1 MSRRRRTC
9 SVLAA
14 LVLLGGCTASGEPT
28 TGDTTTGDVSE
39 SGTPSKPVA
48 VDDVVVDVAPPV
60 EPMVLDSVPAS
71 FDVRRVSAGP
81 IEEVSPSFDPLTNSA
96 TLYADPAIADPL
108 DGPVLLVGTS
118 AGSASI
124 GGPDLTV
131 PGARPVD
138 INIGYG
144 AATLVPAG
152 DRTWVVV
159 PTPYEDHVAYV
170 IGRGIDEDELL
181 AAARGADYLGAP
193 PTLAGGTVPQ
203 GLVPVVAGSPGDG
216 PVTWQGEQIELMVDE
231 VLVRVSVVRADP
243 RLAQLWG
250 FWAADAGE
258 PVGARGSRAGPMPG
272 TNQGGPDAY
281 GVVWAEHGNVVS
293 VVGSDFSMSPRG
305 PDLVGVAVEE
315 VAALLRPGTSAELT
329 ALGEIVLE
337 PPTAAEIWCPADAPM
352 LTGRTGDVR
361 WAYAAAPD
369 PEWDSPL
376 HQCSALVNPVD
387 GLQAQDGITHAGE
400 ELPSVG
406 RVIAGTPNSNVTLD
420 RPQHTGILK
429 TGIAP
434 PGTVR
439 VVVTAPDLSNH
450 EAALGAAGP
459 RPGELLFAAYV
470 PGEWYSTLPARA
482 FTAAAFDAAGVMIED
497 TVLP

>member
-1 MSRRRRTC
+1 
-9 SVLAA
+9 
-14 LVLLGGCTASGEPT
+14 
-28 TGDTTTGDVSE
+28 
-39 SGTPSKPVA
+39 
-48 VDDVVVDVAPPV
+48 
-60 EPMVLDSVPAS
+60 
-71 FDVRRVSAGP
+71 
-81 IEEVSPSFDPLTNSA
+81 
-96 TLYADPAIADPL
+96 
-108 DGPVLLVGTS
+108 
-118 AGSASI
+118 
-124 GGPDLTV
+124 
-131 PGARPVD
+131 
-138 INIGYG
+138 
-144 AATLVPAG
+144 
-152 DRTWVVV
+152 
-159 PTPYEDHVAYV
+159 
-170 IGRGIDEDELL
+170 
-181 AAARGADYLGAP
+181 
-193 PTLAGGTVPQ
+193 
-203 GLVPVVAGSPGDG
+203 
-216 PVTWQGEQIELMVDE
+216 
-231 VLVRVSVVRADP
+231 
-243 RLAQLWG
+243 
-250 FWAADAGE
+250 
-258 PVGARGSRAGPMPG
+258 MPG

-281 GVVWAEHGNVVS
+281 GVVWAENGNVVS

-305 PDLVGVAVEE
+305 PDLVGAAVEE

-439 VVVTAPDLSNH
+439 VVVTAPDLSDH